1 MELGTGTR
9 KNPPLQQTKASFG
22 RLYGS
27 RRIALD
33 GLHGGSENVVMRAVL
48 PLLLAAGLLACPLK
62 CMGAG
67 NALGTHTED
76 QGHVCGC
83 CSTLQSPQETA
94 PQSPVPVS
102 PGDDCQCPT
111 CFCHGAVLSAYD
123 ADLDGDAFTPDFLGA
138 WAIEPLAVDPV
149 TAAFTGSWSYSRHS
163 TLVSECPPARI
174 LHQAFL
180 L

>member
-1 MELGTGTR
+1 MGVPN
-9 KNPPLQQTKASFG
+9 NPHLLQTKASFG
-22 RLYGS
+22 RHCRS
-27 RRIALD
+27 RQIALD
-33 GLHGGSENVVMRAVL
+33 GLHGGSENVAMRAVL

-67 NALGTHTED
+67 NALATHTED

-83 CSTLQSPQETA
+83 CSTLQSPQETG

-102 PGDDCQCPT
+102 PSDDCQCPT
-111 CFCHGAVLSAYD
+111 CFCHGAVLNASD
-123 ADLDGDAFTPDFLGA
+123 ADLDGDAFMPDSLGKCM
-138 WAIEPLAVDPV
+138 IEQLAANPV
-149 TAAFTGSWSYSRHS
+149 TAAFTSSWSCSRRS
-163 TLVSECPPARI
+163 TLMSECPPARI